1 MCGIACTDVNND
13 GTLDIILGGND
24 YEFKPQE
31 LEASNEITQAIG
43 NGQNIL
49 QLMEYYSLQF
59 GPSWA
64 PSDAQERAAYF
75 ASIMKNHSP
84 GTYIDQN
91 GIEQT
96 SVIPTSLENGK
107 PYLLGIKNWLFD
119 RPFSDGYN
127 VYGDTIYLLYSM
139 NNSFYCSAYRASIR
153 PGKSR
158 SYTNIYGDAVPQAG
172 HTLFEIN
179 TFLGN
184 KRLTQLSGINI
195 IRDLEKLGYIDDS
208 LQIENVDLNY
218 KFGFGKKDKVG
229 NDANMTFCLHGGNDA
244 GSPYETFISELTN
257 TLGYTDGDT
266 VLMTIIDEQY
276 ILPGV
281 DLDGGGV

>member
-1 MCGIACTDVNND
+1 M
-13 GTLDIILGGND
+13 
-24 YEFKPQE
+24 
-31 LEASNEITQAIG
+31 TQ
-43 NGQNIL
+43 
-49 QLMEYYSLQF
+49 S
-59 GPSWA
+59 
-64 PSDAQERAAYF
+64 
-75 ASIMKNHSP
+75 
-84 GTYIDQN
+84 
-91 GIEQT
+91 
-96 SVIPTSLENGK
+96 
-107 PYLLGIKNWLFD
+107 
-119 RPFSDGYN
+119 
-127 VYGDTIYLLYSM
+127 
-139 NNSFYCSAYRASIR
+139 
-153 PGKSR
+153 
-158 SYTNIYGDAVPQAG
+158 QAG

-229 NDANMTFCLHGGNDA
+229 NDANRTFCLHGGNDA